1 MQDIISTGAK
11 VVVSGSSIG
20 EMAMHFLDKHG
31 IMVLKITSKFE
42 LRRLCR
48 ATAAT
53 ALSSFRSPCTA
64 LPRLN
69 AFSARAP
76 LADELGYVKE
86 MYVEEI
92 GDTECVILRQAS
104 EAECDI
110 STIVLRG
117 STNAI
122 LDDIEH
128 AIDNAVNN
136 YRVLCKDSRTLPG
149 GGAAEIELGR
159 SLAEFGRKQTG
170 LDQYAIAKFAEALE
184 IVPRMLAETSGFDAT
199 DVVSAVQAA
208 HSGGETV
215 TGVDVQTGT
224 PKDLTKDNIYD
235 LYQTKWWGIKLAT
248 DAVVTVLKVR
258 LWCDDVE

>member
-1 MQDIISTGAK
+1 MPQLPQLSLP
-11 VVVSGSSIG
+11 SG
-20 EMAMHFLDKHG
+20 
-31 IMVLKITSKFE
+31 
-42 LRRLCR
+42 
-48 ATAAT
+48 
-53 ALSSFRSPCTA
+53 LSCIA
-64 LPRLN
+64 LPCPS
-69 AFSARAP
+69 AFSSRAP

-159 SLAEFGRKQTG
+159 TLAEFGRKQTG

-258 LWCDDVE
+258 EAMVCDIERLLGGDRWIRSLWRVRLEDRSPEGSLVDGMIRTEM